1 LKATQSGARERQALR
16 ARIRVALWLALDY
29 ESKRAFNALTEIRPE
44 ISLHDREIAAL
55 YFHAHAVAC
64 TKARRIAEGFEA
76 FETSIGAAR
85 AHGDLALCAQ
95 ILNNYGTAA
104 TEVGSIDVAVARL
117 EEALAIRR
125 EAGSSVSL
133 GIVSLAEALLEAGE
147 LERAAHL
154 LHEFHSVGAAQT
166 ATMQSEDPT
175 MLLSIAAVG
184 IPLAVMLGDEQLL
197 ASSSDS
203 ELVEIAF
210 SRREQYL
217 VGPLVEAFCF
227 LYEQLEDRSA
237 HDALLSRALE
247 SMTTLDNSLQLAIR
261 AARLGSNHQLARIS
275 TLVARQCSNDL
286 ALARARK
293 DLFDSFIAGRR
304 RMDVQAKELA
314 SRAARCF
321 AAEKRPLHEAVALAA
336 GGDHEA
342 VATLYWRCGARVAPG
357 LRWTGPVIPKRM
369 AKQLTPRESEIA
381 HLAAKGSSNRAIAS
395 VLGLSE
401 RTVQNHCEAIF
412 IKLGI
417 RSRWQI
423 SAELRR
429 ASDSRL
435 DP

>member
-1 LKATQSGARERQALR
+1 
-16 ARIRVALWLALDY
+16 
-29 ESKRAFNALTEIRPE
+29 
-44 ISLHDREIAAL
+44 
-55 YFHAHAVAC
+55 
-64 TKARRIAEGFEA
+64 
-76 FETSIGAAR
+76 
-85 AHGDLALCAQ
+85 
-95 ILNNYGTAA
+95 
-104 TEVGSIDVAVARL
+104 
-117 EEALAIRR
+117 
-125 EAGSSVSL
+125 
-133 GIVSLAEALLEAGE
+133 
-147 LERAAHL
+147 
-154 LHEFHSVGAAQT
+154 
-166 ATMQSEDPT
+166 
-175 MLLSIAAVG
+175 
-184 IPLAVMLGDEQLL
+184 
-197 ASSSDS
+197 
-203 ELVEIAF
+203 
-210 SRREQYL
+210 
-217 VGPLVEAFCF
+217 
-227 LYEQLEDRSA
+227 
-237 HDALLSRALE
+237 
-247 SMTTLDNSLQLAIR
+247 MTTLDNSLQLAIR

-304 RMDVQAKELA
+304 RMDAHAKELA

-336 GGDHEA
+336 AGNHEA
-342 VATLYWRCGARVAPG
+342 VAALYRRCGARVAPG

-429 ASDSRL
+429 ASNSRL

>member
-1 LKATQSGARERQALR
+1 MKPTQSGAREREALR

-29 ESKRAFNALTEIRPE
+29 ESKRAFNALAEILPE
-44 ISLHDREIAAL
+44 ITHDREIVAL

-64 TKARRIAEGFEA
+64 IKGRRIAEGFEA

-85 AHGDLALCAQ
+85 AYDDLALCAQ

-125 EAGSSVSL
+125 ELGSSVSL
-133 GIVSLAEALLEAGE
+133 SIVSLAEALFEAGK
-147 LERAAHL
+147 LERAADL
-154 LHEFHSVGAAQT
+154 LHEFHAIGEART

-175 MLLSIAAVG
+175 MLLSVAAVG
-184 IPLAVMLGDEQLL
+184 IPLAIMLGDEPLL
-197 ASSSDS
+197 TSSSDP

-227 LYEQLEDRSA
+227 LYEQAEDRNA
-237 HDALLSRALE
+237 HDALLSRALA
-247 SMTTLDNSLQLAIR
+247 SITTLDNSLQLAIR
-261 AARLGSNHQLARIS
+261 AARLGSSHQLARIS
-275 TLVARQCSNDL
+275 TLVAQQCSKNL
-286 ALARARK
+286 ALASARK

-304 RMDVQAKELA
+304 RMDVRAKELA
-314 SRAARCF
+314 SRAARLF
-321 AAEKRPLHEAVALAA
+321 AAEKRPLHEGVALAA
-336 GGDHEA
+336 AGNGEE
-342 VATLYWRCGARVAPG
+342 VAALYRRCGARVGPR
-357 LRWTGPVIPKRM
+357 LRWTGAAIPKRM

-423 SAELRR
+423 SAELSR
-429 ASDSRL
+429 ASDARL
-435 DP
+435 GS